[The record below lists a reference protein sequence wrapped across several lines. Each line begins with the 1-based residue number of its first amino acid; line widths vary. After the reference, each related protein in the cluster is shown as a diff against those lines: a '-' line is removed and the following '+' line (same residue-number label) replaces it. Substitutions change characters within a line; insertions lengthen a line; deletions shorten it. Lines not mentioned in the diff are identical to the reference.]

1 MMVMHTS
8 PDNTDEALA
17 ILRTHWTGP
26 IATYPECGH
35 FKSPDWEF
43 IDVIPPA
50 ELVRKS
56 HGWQHLGASIFG
68 GCCGIGPDHIAAL
81 TVEFKTPRSR

>member
-1 MMVMHTS
+1 MKRWRS
-8 PDNTDEALA
+8 YAK
-17 ILRTHWTGP
+17 HWTGP
-26 IATYPECGH
+26 VATYPECGY

-56 HGWQHLGASIFG
+56 HDWQQLGASIFG

-81 TVEFKTPRSR
+81 TGEFKTPRSR